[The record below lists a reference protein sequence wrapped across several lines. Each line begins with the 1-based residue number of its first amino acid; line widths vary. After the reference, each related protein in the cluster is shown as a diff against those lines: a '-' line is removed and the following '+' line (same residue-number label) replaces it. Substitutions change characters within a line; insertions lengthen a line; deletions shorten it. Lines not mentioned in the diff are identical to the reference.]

1 MFGRD
6 RLTATE
12 FREVMLE
19 FGRDR
24 LTATEFR
31 EVMRENRLQFE
42 SALRAFSAESR
53 RHVEEMREENRIYR
67 DETRGYFARIDA
79 KTEEI
84 LAEGRAGREALFRI
98 LDRMDGN
105 GGTAPAG

>member
-19 FGRDR
+19 FGRDG

-42 SALRAFSAESR
+42 NALRAFSAESR
-53 RHVEEMREENRIYR
+53 RHVAEMREESRR
-67 DETRGYFARIDA
+67 YFEEDRSSVARIDG
-79 KTEEI
+79 KTERI
-84 LAEGRAGREALFRI
+84 LAEGRGGREALFRI